1 MKTNRPSR
9 FGRTDLN
16 RRRIKRP
23 IDVTAGQDKSVCAGG
38 TPEKRLAIGTFSEE
52 MYIHVEN
59 LRKKESAG
67 KTTMAD
73 VCVCEVCIRQKEK

>member
-1 MKTNRPSR
+1 M
-9 FGRTDLN
+9 
-16 RRRIKRP
+16 
-23 IDVTAGQDKSVCAGG
+23 CAGG